1 MVELLIYDRWGAQI
15 GALSPI
21 TCTRAE
27 EINGEDTLTF
37 TTPVRLEK
45 GDRALFQDDSGE
57 WHVHVV
63 TEAEELRET
72 ADVLCTYVADNSL
85 CETMGDYL
93 EDVRNQ
99 NMTAAGALAKA
110 LAVTRWSQGSTSSLG
125 SNSQNFYHTNA
136 RAAINAVAETWGGE
150 IKTEIGV
157 GTSGVTSRKVAIV
170 SRLGTDNHRRFEYK
184 KDLISVKRHV
194 EAENVVTAL
203 YGYGAGL
210 AATDDEGE
218 ETGGFSRKLAFGD
231 VNGGKNYVADS
242 AALARWGRPD
252 GKGGK
257 AHVFGEVEFS
267 ECEDARELL
276 ALTKAELPKRTQ
288 PQVSY
293 EATVQDLFA
302 AGYPFEGFQLGDDVQ
317 IIDWSFAPALELS
330 GRILRIEWNYR
341 DPSQTVITL
350 GNITPAITEQV
361 NRQAAALQTLR
372 DHAGAWDKA
381 ATADQSY
388 INSVI
393 GVINDVMNATGG
405 YVYMEP
411 GEGITV
417 YDRPVDQNP
426 TMAIQLKGAGFR
438 IANKRVGNTWQWRTF
453 GTGDGFT
460 ADEINAGVIRGGSNY
475 WNLATGDLLFKQG
488 QIADTA
494 GRNVWNLNT
503 GSLTT
508 RYMKAYSIDATGK
521 FSCGSAAQ
529 LLTVQSGQIQGSESG
544 EQFAFIDFSGH
555 SYNIDTG
562 AQYKGMQMQAKH
574 TIRISTPQ
582 IAVSSSA
589 DTTVMATITKTGEQQ
604 YISEIHDNGNGSIG
618 WTRRTMRFINGFCTV
633 T

>member
-57 WHVHVV
+57 WHEHVV

-99 NMTAAGALAKA
+99 NMTAAGALAK
-110 LAVTRWSQGSTSSLG
+110 
-125 SNSQNFYHTNA
+125 
-136 RAAINAVAETWGGE
+136 
-150 IKTEIGV
+150 
-157 GTSGVTSRKVAIV
+157 
-170 SRLGTDNHRRFEYK
+170 
-184 KDLISVKRHV
+184 
-194 EAENVVTAL
+194 
-203 YGYGAGL
+203 
-210 AATDDEGE
+210 
-218 ETGGFSRKLAFGD
+218 
-231 VNGGKNYVADS
+231 
-242 AALARWGRPD
+242 ALARWGRPD

-293 EATVQDLFA
+293 EATVQDLYA

-381 ATADQSY
+381 AAADQSY

-582 IAVSSSA
+582 IAVSPSS
-589 DTTVMATITKTGEQQ
+589 DTTVTATITKTGEQQ